1 MSVVEG
7 EKVDENLLCIPPRGC
22 FMGYLIDMGRYLSL
36 VLISFS
42 VSNRGER
49 RFSGAESFSLEST

>member
-7 EKVDENLLCIPPRGC
+7 EKVDENLLCLPPRGC
-22 FMGYLIDMGRYLSL
+22 FMGYLIDMGGYLSL
-36 VLISFS
+36 ILISFS

-49 RFSGAESFSLEST
+49 K